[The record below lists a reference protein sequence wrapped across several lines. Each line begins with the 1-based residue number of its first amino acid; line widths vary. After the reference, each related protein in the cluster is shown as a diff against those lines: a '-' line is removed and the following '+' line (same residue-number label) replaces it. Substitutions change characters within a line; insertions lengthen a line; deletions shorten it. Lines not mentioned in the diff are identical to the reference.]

1 MLLRS
6 LIKSDLVML
15 KKCDFRNSKADLGE
29 GVYWDSEHDSLFW
42 VDINHSILFSCSS
55 GHIFKYQISGN
66 ASTVLSVEGDFVCLS
81 NRSGLI
87 NYHLASGEINQ
98 ISKTPIQYNS
108 REYRA
113 NDGLRLCDNLYMY
126 GVMRDI
132 PTKNDGALIL
142 SQNGISKVVH
152 AGIAIPNTFIKIPNS
167 NSLLI
172 TDSFEGVVYKITFN
186 EAWSFVVSKV
196 KWYDLSRT
204 NTTPDG
210 GCISTDGRIFIAI
223 WDGFKIVELDLNGKL
238 IQEFNLP
245 VPRPT
250 NCTLDTSES
259 QLFITTAY
267 EGLTEHNRQKYPLSG
282 SILTVDLVHVS

>member
-29 GVYWDSEHDSLFW
+29 GVYWHSEHNSLFW

-98 ISKTPIQYNS
+98 ISKALIQYNS

-196 KWYDLSRT
+196 KWFDLSRT

-210 GCISTDGRIFIAI
+210 GCISSDGRIFIAI
-223 WDGFKIVELDLNGKL
+223 WDGSKIVELDLNGKL

>member
-1 MLLRS
+1 
-6 LIKSDLVML
+6 ML
-15 KKCDFRNSKADLGE
+15 KTCDFQNSKADLGE
-29 GVYWDSEHDSLFW
+29 GVYWHSEHNSLFW

-267 EGLTEHNRQKYPLSG
+267 EGLTEHDRQKYPLSG
-282 SILTVDLVHVS
+282 SILTVDVSAC